1 MGRENISYS
10 KEYKELIPYREY
22 GLFDVAWHDG
32 MLQETDI

>member
-22 GLFDVAWHDG
+22 ELLMWRGTMVC
-32 MLQETDI
+32 LQETDI